1 VGESGEQQNG
11 FFQLWYLG
19 LQEDFGI
26 VNWPYKESP
35 DAHHEAPP
43 ANLLVFYMEYGT
55 Q

>member
-1 VGESGEQQNG
+1 VGESGEKQDG

-26 VNWPYKESP
+26 VNWLYEESP
-35 DAHHEAPP
+35 DAHCEAPP
-43 ANLLVFYMEYGT
+43 GNLLVFNMECGT

>member
-1 VGESGEQQNG
+1 MGESGEQQDG

-26 VNWPYKESP
+26 VNWLYMVSP
-35 DAHHEAPP
+35 DAHREAPS
-43 ANLLVFYMEYGT
+43 ANIIVFYMEYGT